1 MVYPLSSSFDDCK
14 RLFKA
19 ILDVKN
25 TSWHEEFSKFRTAV
39 KELEVMVQNLIQSA
53 FETVRSVDDGVLLL
67 DIFGHFSA
75 RESIKRYLNKYFLK
89 FEKTY
94 RFQNYR
100 QENRWR
106 LLRFWRR
113 AQRCK
118 KRTFIKAAKF
128 ALRSTA
134 TSWPSFLGK
143 TFTKAYRSI
152 VRNFERIAW
161 KIFINVS
168 WNTILKF

>member
-1 MVYPLSSSFDDCK
+1 
-14 RLFKA
+14 
-19 ILDVKN
+19 
-25 TSWHEEFSKFRTAV
+25 
-39 KELEVMVQNLIQSA
+39 MVQNLIQSA

-75 RESIKRYLNKYFLK
+75 RESIKRYWNKYFLK

-118 KRTFIKAAKF
+118 ERTFIKAAKF
-128 ALRSTA
+128 ALRPTA

-152 VRNFERIAW
+152 VRNFERKGW
-161 KIFINVS
+161 KIFINMS
-168 WNTILKF
+168 WNTILKVQKRFQIIIFFQQE

>member
-75 RESIKRYLNKYFLK
+75 RESIKRYRIKYFLK
-89 FEKTY
+89 YEKTY
-94 RFQNYR
+94 GF
-100 QENRWR
+100 
-106 LLRFWRR
+106 
-113 AQRCK
+113 
-118 KRTFIKAAKF
+118 
-128 ALRSTA
+128 
-134 TSWPSFLGK
+134 
-143 TFTKAYRSI
+143 
-152 VRNFERIAW
+152 
-161 KIFINVS
+161 
-168 WNTILKF
+168 